1 MKVKILLFCIDG
13 ASWNVINPLL
23 EEGQLPNLAS
33 LISKGTKG
41 YLDNLDIAESPIIWT
56 SIATGMPPAR
66 HGIDSFTTWMFRRGK
81 NTLVQSRLLD
91 KLPVKAKRILMKLRI
106 VERVSVRSS
115 MRKCRSIW
123 NLLSESGGSVG
134 VVNWWVTYPAEKV
147 NGFLIS
153 DHANF
158 FRLKLRRDLGAITL
172 PEETIRN
179 LPGVAYPD
187 DILTDVFAYSELKD
201 EVLLERVERFASL
214 TSSDKTRFPTIS
226 TFERGDP
233 LSVLKFSICLDE
245 FAKHSCFISLS
256 NMEKQP
262 DFLSVYFSGVDGI
275 SHYFWKF
282 IHPEDFS
289 KIEDEEMNKFN
300 RVINE
305 YYKYMDEMLGDF
317 LEKMT
322 KDTLVIVVSDHGFES
337 VKPEGSQGANTGT
350 HTSAPNGI
358 LVMSGPNIKN
368 NVTVNGKI
376 TDLVPTMLYLFGLPI
391 GKDMEGTIIRD
402 AIEEPYLKSHTAE
415 YIDSWEGEHKAVR
428 LHEVSDA
435 EAKFKER
442 LKALGYID

>member
-1 MKVKILLFCIDG
+1 VKILLFCIDG

-23 EEGQLPNLAS
+23 EKGRLPYLAS
-33 LISKGTKG
+33 LISNGTRG
-41 YLDNLDIAESPIIWT
+41 YLDNLGIAESPVIWT
-56 SIATGMPPAR
+56 SIATGMPPSR
-66 HGIDSFTTWMFRRGK
+66 HGIDNFTTWMFRRGK
-81 NTLVQSRLLD
+81 NKLVQSRFLD
-91 KLPVKAKRILMKLRI
+91 RLPVKAKRILTKMRL

-123 NLLSESGGSVG
+123 NLLSESGGTVG

-158 FRLKLRRDLGAITL
+158 FRLKLRRDLGAISL
-172 PEETIRN
+172 PEDAIKN

-187 DILTDVFAYSELKD
+187 DVLTDVFSYDELKD
-201 EVLLERVERFASL
+201 EVLLERVERFANL
-214 TSSDKTRFPTIS
+214 TLSDKTRFPTIS

-233 LSVLKFSICLDE
+233 LSVLKFSILLDE
-245 FAKHSCFISLS
+245 FAKHSCFNVLS
-256 NMEKQP
+256 KMEKQP

-289 KIEDEEMNKFN
+289 IIPDEEKKRFG
-300 RVINE
+300 RVLNE
-305 YYKYMDEMLGDF
+305 YYIYMDEMLGEF
-317 LEKMT
+317 LGKIAE
-322 KDTLVIVVSDHGFES
+322 DTVIIVISDHGFES
-337 VKPEGSQGANTGT
+337 VKPEGSEGANTGT
-350 HTSAPNGI
+350 HTGAPNGI
-358 LVMSGPNIKN
+358 LVISGPNIRQ
-368 NVTVNGKI
+368 NVTVDGKI

-402 AIEEPYLKSHTAE
+402 AIEESTLNGHIAE
-415 YIDSWEGEHKAVR
+415 YIDSWEKEHKAVKM
-428 LHEVSDA
+428 HEVSDA